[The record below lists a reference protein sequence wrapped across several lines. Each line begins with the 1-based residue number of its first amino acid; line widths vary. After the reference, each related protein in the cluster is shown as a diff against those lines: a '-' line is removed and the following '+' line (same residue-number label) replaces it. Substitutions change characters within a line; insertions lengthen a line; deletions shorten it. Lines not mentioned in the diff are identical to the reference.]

1 MDCVSYPQW
10 WVNYVFKN
18 RVGICI
24 FGCLNRFKGDMSIT
38 LRLIGAGV
46 GLASS
51 LYGVHKSAVEAKK
64 QEQEL
69 ARQRAANEAWYNR
82 NYYQDYL
89 NTVQAQN
96 ALKQYRNAWAERTKE
111 ARARQAISGGTP
123 EQAQAV
129 AEAGGEAMGNMIGNL
144 AAKGEQSKAAIDAQK
159 LAMDNNLSQQQ
170 AAIAEARQQAASNL
184 MSSGASMLASSLPD
198 VIEGAK
204 GLKMPKK
211 VTSTPTADTAPGM
224 EKAVA
229 AGRETRINPTSYDNP
244 IVTPE
249 PVQTQEQKNITG
261 LTARGY
267 DVKPS
272 VSRPE
277 YQNNIAPKP
286 EAVAKALLPEGAVG
300 EVDDPRYGTMRE
312 YKGSYGTAF
321 KQAEKNGEKYFW
333 WNNKPY
339 AVK

>member
-10 WVNYVFKN
+10 WVNYVLKN

-38 LRLIGAGV
+38 LGLIGAGV

-51 LYGVHKSAVEAKK
+51 LYGAHKSAVEAKK

-111 ARARQAISGGTP
+111 ARARQAISGGTA

-129 AEAGGEAMGNMIGNL
+129 AEAGGEAMGNMVGNL
-144 AAKGEQSKAAIDAQK
+144 AAKGEQNKAAIDAQK

-184 MSSGASMLASSLPD
+184 MSSGASVLTSGLQAMDGVKLNAKDALGHLGIPMYPD
-198 VIEGAK
+198 AVSPLGEAAAPEIEVPNNVPVN
-204 GLKMPKK
+204 GLVTPKK
-211 VTSTPTADTAPGM
+211 
-224 EKAVA
+224 K
-229 AGRETRINPTSYDNP
+229 
-244 IVTPE
+244 
-249 PVQTQEQKNITG
+249 K
-261 LTARGY
+261 
-267 DVKPS
+267 
-272 VSRPE
+272 
-277 YQNNIAPKP
+277 
-286 EAVAKALLPEGAVG
+286 
-300 EVDDPRYGTMRE
+300 
-312 YKGSYGTAF
+312 
-321 KQAEKNGEKYFW
+321 
-333 WNNKPY
+333 
-339 AVK
+339 